1 MDKMDE
7 FLRYFQEDVAHLY
20 EDEIKENAQ
29 KGLHDAITDAL
40 GNDSPY
46 TDDNGKYI
54 SWVDILEDN
63 DAIRF

>member
-1 MDKMDE
+1 MDKLDE

-20 EDEIKENAQ
+20 EDEIKENAA

-46 TDDNGKYI
+46 KNSKGEYEKWYE
-54 SWVDILEDN
+54 VLEDN
-63 DAIRF
+63 DAVGF